1 MKINIKEK
9 SKMQAAFNK
18 VLTGSDLIAETVHK
32 IAIKAESDIDDFL
45 IPARKR
51 SNIIVE
57 YHSSV
62 IKYNADEAMLLK
74 VTLTKGPTSWFLT
87 NIEAVKV
94 KNRSS
99 YFYNIKITRD
109 HLEAAKPNY
118 KKYLDIEF
126 I

>member
-9 SKMQAAFNK
+9 SKMQAALNK
-18 VLTGSDLIAETVHK
+18 VLTGSDLIPETVHK
-32 IAIKAESDIDDFL
+32 IAVKAESDIDDFL

-57 YHSSV
+57 YHGSV
-62 IKYNADEAMLLK
+62 IKSNADEAMLLK
-74 VTLTKGPTSWFLT
+74 VTLTRGPSSWFLT

-94 KNRSS
+94 KNGSS
-99 YFYNIKITRD
+99 FFYNIKITRD